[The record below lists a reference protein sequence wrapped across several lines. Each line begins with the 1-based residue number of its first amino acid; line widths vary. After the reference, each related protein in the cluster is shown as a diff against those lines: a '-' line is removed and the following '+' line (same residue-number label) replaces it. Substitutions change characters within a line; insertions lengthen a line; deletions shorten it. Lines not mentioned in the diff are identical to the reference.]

1 MVELTND
8 LYQNSSYNKFIDL
21 SFHQYLLVCEQPIL
35 FQTGNMEDAR
45 FLKTALKEI
54 LKEKELKYVFVSHFE
69 SDECGGLTHILK
81 EYPAATVLCSEVTA
95 RELKGFG
102 FDFKTKI
109 VKSFEVLKGE
119 DFELEFI
126 AYPAE
131 MHLWE
136 GLLAFEKKRALFF
149 SSDLMV
155 NFGQSDGVVE
165 KGNWAD
171 LVDTVSLMQVASPEK
186 LLKLQN
192 SLSQL
197 KPKFVAT
204 GHGQCFAL

>member
-35 FQTGNMEDAR
+35 FHTGNMEDAR
-45 FLKTALKEI
+45 FLKTALKGI

-81 EYPAATVLCSEVTA
+81 EYPAVTVLCSEVTA

-171 LVDTVSLMQVASPEK
+171 LVDTISLMQVANPEK